1 MLASERSGVAKTF
14 RYTPLAAPMRTQ
26 DPTNIRTDFDAA
38 INDVVT
44 AFEAAEAK
52 IEDDAPRKLL
62 AEYAFVAAAALL
74 EGFIS
79 DLFVA
84 YINSDFER
92 FRSHLLNH
100 ISTEASD
107 EYAKRANAHVSMSM
121 PNLNVEQIRH
131 VLDPTAFNVT
141 FSTTDKMKEAA
152 GKWLVDDHKIRFTNT
167 TSQQCAV
174 IDFTK
179 AVRNFLAHRS
189 QASDNSMQAALVALD
204 LPADLKRNQNN
215 VADVGK
221 HLRATQN
228 GQQRFKHFTDALKGL
243 AQQFCPT

>member
-1 MLASERSGVAKTF
+1 
-14 RYTPLAAPMRTQ
+14 MRTQ

-92 FRSHLLNH
+92 FRLHAR
-100 ISTEASD
+100 T
-107 EYAKRANAHVSMSM
+107 Y
-121 PNLNVEQIRH
+121 
-131 VLDPTAFNVT
+131 
-141 FSTTDKMKEAA
+141 
-152 GKWLVDDHKIRFTNT
+152 
-167 TSQQCAV
+167 
-174 IDFTK
+174 
-179 AVRNFLAHRS
+179 
-189 QASDNSMQAALVALD
+189 
-204 LPADLKRNQNN
+204 
-215 VADVGK
+215 
-221 HLRATQN
+221 
-228 GQQRFKHFTDALKGL
+228 
-243 AQQFCPT
+243 